1 VFYRVIYVIIFFSL
15 FHLCPP
21 SPERGTG
28 GRIMESSM
36 ESDSDPSLWFAPGGK
51 GMLLHLY
58 CMSTQY
64 EINTKMFLFYI
75 QVKNEMVFLLEEKKK
90 NKKKAH
96 VSTEKCQ
103 FKFGR
108 L

>member
-1 VFYRVIYVIIFFSL
+1 VFYRVIYVIIFFPL

-51 GMLLHLY
+51 GMLLFFLIYIKRDPLY

-64 EINTKMFLFYI
+64 EINKKMFLFYI
-75 QVKNEMVFLLEEKKK
+75 QVKK
-90 NKKKAH
+90 
-96 VSTEKCQ
+96 
-103 FKFGR
+103 
-108 L
+108 